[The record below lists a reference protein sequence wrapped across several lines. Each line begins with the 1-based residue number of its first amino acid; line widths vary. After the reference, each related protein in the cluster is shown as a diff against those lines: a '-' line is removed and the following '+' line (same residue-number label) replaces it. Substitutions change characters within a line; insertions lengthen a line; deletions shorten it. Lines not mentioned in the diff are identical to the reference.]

1 MQLAIDSEFRSICRA
16 IVAENQTEEE
26 WAEAESDDMFQSE
39 SYEGGFDADEE
50 AFCFSYYAPDG
61 QEYWFQVTLAEVKAA
76 AAGENPV
83 IDARPAGTN

>member
-1 MQLAIDSEFRSICRA
+1 MQLAIDSEFRTICHE

-26 WAEAESDDMFQSE
+26 WAEVESDDMFQSE

-50 AFCFSYYAPDG
+50 AFCFSHYAPDG
-61 QEYWFQVTLAEVKAA
+61 QEYWFQITLAEAKAI

-83 IDARPAGTN
+83 IEARLPG